1 MRINLTARTR
11 AFTVLGNEVLR
22 DRRLSFTARGILSY
36 LLSLPDGSREDV
48 RTLADKNPGL
58 GRRGVAKA
66 IDELIALGY
75 YARRTLRDEESGQIR
90 TTTYVFDTPQ
100 PPGAPH
106 PAPAGTGDTK
116 AGKPGTSPEGEKNQ
130 GEEPTHPRP
139 LTADLPS
146 VGYGTPTGAN
156 EAHDPPRSAAAA
168 AMQTAS
174 RGAAFLAG
182 LSHSEP
188 RLALSATEALGL
200 APLADRWLDH
210 GVTEQEARS
219 LLTAGLPPVVHSA
232 RAFLTNRLTR
242 KLPPHRARPQGSQAA
257 APLAECLQCR
267 DPLPRGRQ
275 ATTCTRCT
283 GTATTP
289 VPDPTPA
296 VTSTQ
301 VAALRR
307 ALRDTPSAAPA
318 EW

>member
-36 LLSLPDGSREDV
+36 LLSLPDGVREDV

-66 IDELIALGY
+66 LDELIALGY
-75 YARRTLRDEESGQIR
+75 YARRTLRDEDSGQIR

-100 PPGAPH
+100 PPGAPL
-106 PAPAGTGDTK
+106 PAPAGSGGTK
-116 AGKPGTSPEGEKNQ
+116 AGKPGESPKGEKNQ

-139 LTADLPS
+139 LTADLTPD
-146 VGYGTPTGAN
+146 GHGTQAGAN
-156 EAHDPPRSAAAA
+156 EAHEPPRPTAAVRA
-168 AMQTAS
+168 AS
-174 RGAAFLAG
+174 RGVAFLAG
-182 LSHSEP
+182 LSHCEP
-188 RLALSATEALGL
+188 KLALSATDALGL
-200 APLADRWLDH
+200 APLADRWLEN

-219 LLTAGLPPVVHSA
+219 LLTAGLPPVVHCA

-242 KLPPHRARPQGSQAA
+242 KLPPHRTRPQTAQAA
-257 APLAECLQCR
+257 APLAECLHCR

-289 VPDPTPA
+289 AAAPTTA
-296 VTSTQ
+296 ATSTQ

-307 ALRDTPSAAPA
+307 ALRDTPSAAPSST
-318 EW
+318 